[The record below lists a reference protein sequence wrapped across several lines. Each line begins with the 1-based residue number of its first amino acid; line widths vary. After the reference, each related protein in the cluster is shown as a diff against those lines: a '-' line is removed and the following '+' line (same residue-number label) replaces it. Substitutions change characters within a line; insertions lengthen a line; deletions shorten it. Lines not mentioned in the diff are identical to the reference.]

1 MTTPEKS
8 DLAKRFKVAD
18 PPTITDVDT
27 ATINSGPA
35 IFANKMYA
43 TISPQGLRLTF
54 AEANPALPAPA
65 FRAAVFLSFP
75 DAAALMDLLQRQLSL
90 IEVFEGSSEAVAS
103 GEAS

>member
-1 MTTPEKS
+1 MKTPEKS
-8 DLAKRFKVAD
+8 ELAKKFGVAD
-18 PPTITDVDT
+18 PPAITDADT

-43 TISPQGLRLTF
+43 TLSPQGMRLTF

-65 FRAAVFLSFP
+65 FRTAVFLSYS

-90 IEVFEGSSEAVAS
+90 IEVLDTPPGAETN
-103 GEAS
+103 GEKP